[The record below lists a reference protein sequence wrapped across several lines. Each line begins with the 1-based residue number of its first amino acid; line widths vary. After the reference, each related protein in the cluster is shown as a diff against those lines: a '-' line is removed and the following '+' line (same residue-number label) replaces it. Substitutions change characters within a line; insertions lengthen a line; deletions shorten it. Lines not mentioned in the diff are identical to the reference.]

1 MLLEEQP
8 LANCIGNIDEMLV
21 PNMPTFENVVAKDI
35 IDDMQGFLIL
45 VSELEH
51 ELASFIQA

>member
-1 MLLEEQP
+1 M
-8 LANCIGNIDEMLV
+8 ANCIGNIDEMLV